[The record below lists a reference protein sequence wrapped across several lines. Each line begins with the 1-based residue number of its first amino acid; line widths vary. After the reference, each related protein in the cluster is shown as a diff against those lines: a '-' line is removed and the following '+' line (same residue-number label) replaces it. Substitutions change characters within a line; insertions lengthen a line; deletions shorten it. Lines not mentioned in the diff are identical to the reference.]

1 MKNSVDICGHAVG
14 MLWAAMPRAG
24 QQWHVKLPIASLSK
38 CLDWGAM
45 PRPCQGKACQGTKC
59 QGKACQGTTCQGKTC
74 QGKACQASNSLTFL
88 KCLEWGNAKAKAR
101 QGMSR
106 PRHAKAKA
114 RHANA
119 RQGKA
124 CQGHAQA
131 SNSLTFS
138 KCLEW
143 GNAKAKPRQGKAC
156 QGQGMPSFQ

>member
-1 MKNSVDICGHAVG
+1 MLWAYVG

-74 QGKACQASNSLTFL
+74 QGKACQASNSLTF
-88 KCLEWGNAKAKAR
+88 
-101 QGMSR
+101 
-106 PRHAKAKA
+106 
-114 RHANA
+114 
-119 RQGKA
+119 
-124 CQGHAQA
+124 
-131 SNSLTFS
+131 S

-143 GNAKAKPRQGKAC
+143 GNAKAKPRQGMSSPRHAKAKTRHAKARQGMPRPRHNMAGQNAWQADALACQGKVCQSNDMPTQSKAIQGKAC
-156 QGQGMPSFQ
+156 QGK